1 MSASYNSERTTP
13 QASNSQLP
21 PPGKYRNQYL
31 HENKGFLDKSR
42 RNLENWKRQC
52 DGGRCF
58 ILANGPSINHCD
70 IEALRNEV
78 CFGVN
83 ATHLLFANRDWF
95 PQYYCVTQRDRLLE
109 NIDGFRDLSNQTRF
123 FYCDGLEYPTPH
135 RFFEGFNLVN
145 LALLNQRLRIP
156 TPVMKYWPIKN
167 KVGNYFNHRL
177 RQKAFSDDI
186 LDGVFLGKSVVFTCL
201 QVAYWLGYRK
211 IYLLGVDMNY
221 SGTKTHFFGNTS
233 WVPDQDYEV
242 ELAPLFRSFSEAL
255 QKRGVQVFNCSM
267 DSRVEDFEKVE
278 FDKVTCK

>member
-1 MSASYNSERTTP
+1 M
-13 QASNSQLP
+13 
-21 PPGKYRNQYL
+21 
-31 HENKGFLDKSR
+31 
-42 RNLENWKRQC
+42 
-52 DGGRCF
+52 
-58 ILANGPSINHCD
+58 
-70 IEALRNEV
+70 
-78 CFGVN
+78 
-83 ATHLLFANRDWF
+83 
-95 PQYYCVTQRDRLLE
+95 CVTQRDRLLE

-221 SGTKTHFFGNTS
+221 SGTKTHFFGNAS